1 MTETDTI
8 KFAARAA
15 IQTLKPERPQLDTVD
30 TDDHMFYE
38 LVKYQMDALLQTPR
52 AESLYQLLAYSR
64 KLATDQHTPQ
74 GNERF

>member
-38 LVKYQMDALLQTPR
+38 LVKHQMDGLLQAPR
-52 AESLYQLLAYSR
+52 AESIYKLLAYSN
-64 KLATDQHTPQ
+64 KLTGEQHSPQ
-74 GNERF
+74 ESKLF